1 MKKPAARTLLLAAM
15 TSVLAAC
22 ANVPPNIPPGGGS
35 LVPNE
40 GKIQVTEDVS
50 IGYQELVWGAATY
63 WSMDGILEKPLDQLR
78 FFQYPIMLYF
88 VYQPFAPNWTVEEAK
103 LSDDVYYVRL
113 QAKRFRT
120 GGDGEA
126 MLVMKRRATQLQ
138 HERGYAGY
146 RILDYSEGIQSST
159 PISQRYSEG
168 VFKLVRADA
177 PPR

>member
-1 MKKPAARTLLLAAM
+1 MKPLSVRSLALAAL
-15 TSVLAAC
+15 TLVLAAC
-22 ANVPPNIPPGGGS
+22 ANAPPNIPPGGGA

-40 GKIQVTEDVS
+40 GKIQVTEDFSV
-50 IGYQELVWGAATY
+50 GFQELAWGAATY

-103 LSDDVYYVRL
+103 LADDVYYVRL
-113 QAKRFRT
+113 LAKRFRT

-159 PISQRYSEG
+159 PLSQRYSEG
-168 VFKLVRADA
+168 VFKLVRAEA
-177 PPR
+177 SKR